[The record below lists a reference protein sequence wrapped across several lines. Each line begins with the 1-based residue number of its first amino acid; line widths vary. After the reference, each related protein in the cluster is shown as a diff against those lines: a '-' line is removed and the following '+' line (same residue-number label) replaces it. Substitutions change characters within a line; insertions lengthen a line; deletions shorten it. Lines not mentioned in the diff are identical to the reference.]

1 VTCRKH
7 TTIAEG
13 VDGLG
18 RHALVDVSDRVA
30 MCRCGR
36 WFDAPHFSGHLI
48 DAAQG
53 QLTAR
58 TPPSQTI
65 TVDVLAEV
73 AAIHRA
79 TPDGEKIRRVAEF
92 LGVANNSAGTYINR
106 ARKAGLLDSPT

>member
-1 VTCRKH
+1 MRVLTQLRLLN
-7 TTIAEG
+7 TVVMVVPRPQASSAPQSP
-13 VDGLG
+13 L
-18 RHALVDVSDRVA
+18 LV
-30 MCRCGR
+30 G
-36 WFDAPHFSGHLI
+36 
-48 DAAQG
+48 
-53 QLTAR
+53 T
-58 TPPSQTI
+58 